1 MADNL
6 SSADAEAPESEPAHG
21 APPPDVIP
29 ANVIER
35 DDDASD
41 PGSAAPEREDD
52 PVAEGLDPATLE
64 ALAARR
70 RRDADAARAHLGT
83 DARGWDQ
90 QSGPP
95 SASQAAP
102 PQAGDTRRPGGPP
115 DQDAAARAA
124 GVLDDPPELV
134 KKRYLRAD
142 HQYFLKD
149 EPHHLAFEDWG
160 MRLVTGHNRADIVES
175 MVEMTAAKGWHR
187 IRVSGHEEFRREVWL
202 QASLRGIEVRGYEPK
217 AVDRARLDELRK
229 SWMHNRIEPEPQ
241 PQTASQPRG
250 AQTDSRH
257 PREPAPDA
265 PGPTPVPTGPSR
277 GPSRGARQE
286 RRPSVEPPAP
296 RPVSSQDPRPA
307 SQDPLDG
314 VRPVNRE
321 GRDAVDAERQ
331 ARETV
336 RVGQLL
342 SHGPAPYQNDRENSD
357 SYYAVVLNRTGKERI
372 VWGVDLERAIEESN
386 ANIGDTVSLEN
397 LGKRWV
403 TVEIPVRDAAGKVV
417 DVEEKEVYRN
427 TWRVDVLERTTTRD
441 APRDAP
447 QGAQPAPDRE
457 VDTGDADDDAP
468 DVKRGAT
475 GRMRDG
481 TVQRRGKE
489 GDRAGGPPVPEGSNP
504 PAVDRALQLAV
515 IMAAMREQGF
525 SEKSVAKVQARAGR
539 VLDTLASQG
548 VTVPAPRTFDPKAPS
563 ERARTMRKAEPQ
575 RTRDRERAPA
585 APDPSMPGL

>member
-6 SSADAEAPESEPAHG
+6 SSSDAEAPESGSAPG
-21 APPPDVIP
+21 AQPPDVIP

-41 PGSAAPEREDD
+41 PGSAAPGREDD

-95 SASQAAP
+95 SASPAAA

-134 KKRYLRAD
+134 KKRYLRAG

-149 EPHHLAFEDWG
+149 EPHHLAFEDSG

-229 SWMHNRIEPEPQ
+229 SWMHNRIEPEP
-241 PQTASQPRG
+241 PSQTASQPRG
-250 AQTDSRH
+250 AQTDSRY

-265 PGPTPVPTGPSR
+265 PGPGPVPTGPSR
-277 GPSRGARQE
+277 GPSGARQE
-286 RRPSVEPPAP
+286 RRPLQPSAP
-296 RPVSSQDPRPA
+296 RPASSQDPRPA
-307 SQDPLDG
+307 SPDPLDG
-314 VRPVNRE
+314 VRPVNRA

-342 SHGPAPYQNDRENSD
+342 DHGAAPYQHDRENSD

-372 VWGVDLERAIEESN
+372 VWGVDLERAIEEGN

-403 TVEIPVRDAAGKVV
+403 TVEIPMRDAAGKVV

-427 TWRVDVLERTTTRD
+427 TWQVDVLERTKARDTPGDTPQEARPAPYRETSVGDDDPGVARRAPDRTRD
-441 APRDAP
+441 GMAAGRADGGDGGRGAGARPAP
-447 QGAQPAPDRE
+447 QGSEVPA
-457 VDTGDADDDAP
+457 A
-468 DVKRGAT
+468 
-475 GRMRDG
+475 
-481 TVQRRGKE
+481 
-489 GDRAGGPPVPEGSNP
+489 
-504 PAVDRALQLAV
+504 DRALQLAV
-515 IMAAMREQGF
+515 IMEAMREQGF

-539 VLDTLASQG
+539 VLDTLVSQG
-548 VTVPAPRTFDPKAPS
+548 VTVPAPRVFDPKAPS
-563 ERARTMRKAEPQ
+563 ERARTVRKAEPQ
-575 RTRDRERAPA
+575 RARDRERAPA

>member
-6 SSADAEAPESEPAHG
+6 SSADAEAPQSGSAHG

-41 PGSAAPEREDD
+41 PGSAAPEREDG

-95 SASQAAP
+95 PSAQAAP
-102 PQAGDTRRPGGPP
+102 PQAGGTRHAGDPP
-115 DQDAAARAA
+115 DQDAAAARAA
-124 GVLDDPPELV
+124 GVLNDPPELV
-134 KKRYLRAD
+134 KKRYLRAG

-187 IRVSGHEEFRREVWL
+187 IRVSGHEDFQREVWL

-229 SWMHNRIEPEPQ
+229 SWMHNRIEPELQ
-241 PQTASQPRG
+241 PQAASQPRG
-250 AQTDSRH
+250 AQTDSRY

-265 PGPTPVPTGPSR
+265 PGPMPVPTGSPR

-286 RRPSVEPPAP
+286 RRPSVQPPAP
-296 RPVSSQDPRPA
+296 RPAS

-314 VRPVNRE
+314 VRLVNRA

-342 SHGPAPYQNDRENSD
+342 DHGPAPYQHDRENSD

-372 VWGVDLERAIEESN
+372 VWGVDLERAIEESS
-386 ANIGDTVSLEN
+386 ANIGDTVSLES

-427 TWRVDVLERTTTRD
+427 TWQVDVLERTKT
-441 APRDAP
+441 RDAP
-447 QGAQPAPDRE
+447 QGAQQGARLAPDRE
-457 VDTGDADDDAP
+457 ADIGDAADDAP
-468 DVKRGAT
+468 DVTRVAF
-475 GRMRDG
+475 GRRRDG
-481 TVQRRGKE
+481 
-489 GDRAGGPPVPEGSNP
+489 AGGPPVPEGSDP

-548 VTVPAPRTFDPKAPS
+548 VTVPAPRVFDPKAPS
-563 ERARTMRKAEPQ
+563 ERARTVRKAEPQ